1 MTVQKKPI
9 SDFSSIPTA
18 AELGEEVTR
27 GIDKEE
33 HKRNLRAAQTALS
46 AEFHA
51 LIGDTERLLS
61 QTAEVAGAQATELRA
76 KISENLSRAKDMLK
90 DTEVTLQEQGRAAVQ
105 ATEEYVHS
113 HPWQTLGIAAS
124 VGFLLGLLAGRR

>member
-1 MTVQKKPI
+1 MTVQKTPI
-9 SDFSSIPTA
+9 SDFSSTPSA
-18 AELGEEVTR
+18 AELGDQVTR

-33 HKRNLRAAQTALS
+33 HKRNLRNAQSALS

-61 QTAEVAGAQATELRA
+61 QTADVAGAQAGELRV
-76 KISENLSRAKDMLK
+76 KISENLARAKDLIK